1 MKRIS
6 ILMIAVLM
14 SLAMFAQQPQPAQQ
28 TPAEKEAAYTKT
40 LTDRAQKIVDKL
52 GLKDAAQGVRVRDIL
67 VEQYRN
73 LSKIHDG
80 RDVQVKALKADKSL
94 AKEVVDAK
102 VNFLVADADAQL
114 YTLHGE
120 FLGKL
125 YSELTPDQIV
135 MVKDAMT
142 YNKVNVTMTAYKEMM
157 LKLTDEQ
164 IKKAIQPVMY
174 WEPKVRYVRDI
185 AEPID
190 AEGQRNGAFLSVT
203 TFMTR
208 DTTSTWTHMRVFVL
222 RDSTQLREM
231 SGKLD
236 AAGVKLE
243 PDSVKRRLRGE
254 YSASLRESAGRA
266 TVAILR

>member
-14 SLAMFAQQPQPAQQ
+14 SVAMFAQQAQPAQP

-52 GLKDAAQGVRVRDIL
+52 GLKEAAQGVRVRDIL

-80 RDVQVKALKADKSL
+80 RDAQVKALKADKTL

-164 IKKAIQPVMY
+164 KRFLMASLCAARERAM
-174 WEPKVRYVRDI
+174 
-185 AEPID
+185 D
-190 AEGQRNGAFLSVT
+190 AESAAKKDYWF
-203 TFMTR
+203 
-208 DTTSTWTHMRVFVL
+208 
-222 RDSTQLREM
+222 
-231 SGKLD
+231 GKYKGRINNYLAKQGYD
-236 AAGVKLE
+236 MKNEEAGWMKRIEEAKKQKAATEK
-243 PDSVKRRLRGE
+243 K
-254 YSASLRESAGRA
+254 
-266 TVAILR
+266 